1 MPEREPS
8 KPARHPRP
16 SSTPEDY
23 PSSSSGYSSGGDLS
37 YVELVSDI
45 QNRLGRLSEAVETL
59 KEISKEHGTELK
71 GMGKDLHAIK
81 IVGGL
86 LALTASGLGWIIHEV
101 VQYMST
107 HAK

>member
-1 MPEREPS
+1 MPEPGKS
-8 KPARHPRP
+8 TRHPRP
-16 SSTPEDY
+16 TSTTSSEDY
-23 PSSSSGYSSGGDLS
+23 PSSSSAYSPGGDLS

-59 KEISKEHGTELK
+59 KESSKEHGAELK

-81 IVGGL
+81 IVGGI
-86 LALTASGLGWIIHEV
+86 LALAASGLGWIIHEV

>member
-1 MPEREPS
+1 
-8 KPARHPRP
+8 
-16 SSTPEDY
+16 
-23 PSSSSGYSSGGDLS
+23 
-37 YVELVSDI
+37 LVSDI

-59 KEISKEHGTELK
+59 KESSKEHGAELK

-81 IVGGL
+81 IVGGI
-86 LALTASGLGWIIHEV
+86 LALAASGLGWIIHEV